1 MIVAD
6 NRANSDWRTG
16 TDAGYDNATQEIN
29 PILTVYMPVANLE
42 RTSVY
47 SYAPSVLKCVQ
58 AKNFSESSRVS
69 PALPEGTPWPSP
81 GGSLSA
87 GAKGGIAAG
96 VVVFVLLVGGMLLS
110 LWLIKRR
117 KRRAREAAERRD
129 EAAGENDKDLP
140 PEADNTV
147 EINEL
152 VAKDR
157 KPELDSVDVVELGG
171 GQGEPVEIASR
182 TAPAEL
188 AAERH
193 WS

>member
-1 MIVAD
+1 MRVPTGFGTD
-6 NRANSDWRTG
+6 DWEIG
-16 TDAGYDNATQEIN
+16 TDAGYDNATQDIT
-29 PILTVYMPVANLE
+29 PILTMYMPVANTE
-42 RTSVY
+42 RTGSRNYV
-47 SYAPSVLKCVQ
+47 PSVLRCLQ

-69 PALPEGTPWPSP
+69 PALAEGTPWPSS

-96 VVVFVLLVGGMLLS
+96 VVVFVLLVSGMLLS

-117 KRRAREAAERRD
+117 KRRARDAAERRD

-140 PEADNTV
+140 PEADDTV
-147 EINEL
+147 VINEL
-152 VAKDR
+152 GAKDR
-157 KPELDSVDVVELGG
+157 KPELDSVDVVELGC
-171 GQGEPVEIASR
+171 GQGEPVELENR

>member
-1 MIVAD
+1 MRVPTGFGAD
-6 NRANSDWRTG
+6 DGKFG
-16 TDAGYDNATQEIN
+16 TDAGYDNATQDIT
-29 PILTVYMPVANLE
+29 PILTMYMPVANTE
-42 RTSVY
+42 RTGTRNYV
-47 SYAPSVLKCVQ
+47 PTVLRCLQ
-58 AKNFSESSRVS
+58 AKNFSEGSRVS
-69 PALPEGTPWPSP
+69 PALAEGTPWPSP
-81 GGSLSA
+81 GGGLSA

-129 EAAGENDKDLP
+129 EAAGEDDKDLP

-182 TAPAEL
+182 TVPAEL
-188 AAERH
+188 SADRH
-193 WS
+193 